1 MAESVLDGVE
11 PLPAIPRAKMVEAAR
26 KFMMTPKVRET
37 PFEEQKRFLLGKGLT
52 EGEIEEA
59 RRTLPPPEFESTS
72 TALSNISG
80 NGQVQ
85 APSTGN
91 GFLRFANTVIVL
103 GSISYA
109 GYRFLRSVV
118 LPRFFDVPDP
128 ALEEQR
134 QLQQQIADLQ
144 NSMKFVM
151 DSVVQTLQTV
161 NQQQEQLNALLLMN
175 SNEGRSELQRLQN
188 DISIV
193 KSLLLNQNQFA
204 AIPANV
210 GARPN
215 SCAVPAWQKVKNVSE
230 GSATMSNGY
239 QTPSADSD
247 IHAEELVHDTEVNQ
261 TLNTAPSEGSSV

>member
-1 MAESVLDGVE
+1 
-11 PLPAIPRAKMVEAAR
+11 
-26 KFMMTPKVRET
+26 
-37 PFEEQKRFLLGKGLT
+37 
-52 EGEIEEA
+52 
-59 RRTLPPPEFESTS
+59 
-72 TALSNISG
+72 
-80 NGQVQ
+80 
-85 APSTGN
+85 PSAGN
-91 GFLRFANTVIVL
+91 GFLHFANTLIVL

-134 QLQQQIADLQ
+134 QLQQQISDLQ

-161 NQQQEQLNALLLMN
+161 NQQQEQLNALVLMN
-175 SNEGRSELQRLQN
+175 SNEGRGELQRLQS

-215 SCAVPAWQKVKNVSE
+215 SCAVPAWQKVKNMSE
-230 GSATMSNGY
+230 GSATLSKEL
-239 QTPSADSD
+239 
-247 IHAEELVHDTEVNQ
+247 IIRREEAILFSI
-261 TLNTAPSEGSSV
+261 APPKGSGGFFVMLDNAG